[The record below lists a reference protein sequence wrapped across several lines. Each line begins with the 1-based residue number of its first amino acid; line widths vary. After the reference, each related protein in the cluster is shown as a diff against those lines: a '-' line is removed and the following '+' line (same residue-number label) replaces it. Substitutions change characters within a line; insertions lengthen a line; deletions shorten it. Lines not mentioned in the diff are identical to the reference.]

1 MSPYTLLIVDDSKT
15 QLAFYRAMFSGEY
28 TIQQCESGQ
37 EALDIIT
44 RTPPDV
50 IMLDIEMP
58 GMDGYQVCEKLRA
71 DGYRMPVIFVSA
83 KIDMAQR
90 LRAYDAGGND
100 FISKPVPADELLRKI
115 ALLLRQHEETERL
128 RADGAMAMAAAMTVM
143 TTLSEMGVVV
153 DFLRNADKRHNYQ
166 DIAHAVG
173 YTLQVYGLH
182 GCMMVHGE
190 QGSLQYTTH
199 GPVSPLEDSI
209 ISSALLLERIATNG
223 SNTSFNYPNICVV
236 VRDMPQD
243 DEERCG
249 RLRDH
254 LAVIA
259 EAASSQVKS
268 LDKQQ
273 HRLNKLQTSLQ
284 QHQTALFQIRKN
296 LADHCTEAGITPEQQ
311 KHLTKLLDQHLANL
325 R

>member
-1 MSPYTLLIVDDSKT
+1 MHPYTLLIVDDSKT
-15 QLAFYRAMFSGEY
+15 QLALYNAMFSASY
-28 TIQQCESGQ
+28 TLKQCESGQ
-37 EALDIIT
+37 EALEIIA
-44 RTPPDV
+44 REPPDI

-58 GMDGYQVCEKLRA
+58 QMDGYQVCEKLRA
-71 DGYRMPVIFVSA
+71 DGHRMPVIFVSA

-100 FISKPVPADELLRKI
+100 FVSKPAPDDELQRKI

-128 RADGAMAMAAAMTVM
+128 RADGAMAMATAMTVM

-153 DFLRNADKRHNYQ
+153 DFLRNSEKRQNYQ
-166 DIAHAVG
+166 DVAHAVG
-173 YTLQVYGLH
+173 YSLQVYGLS
-182 GCMMVHGE
+182 GCMMMHGD
-190 QGSLQYTTH
+190 QGSLQYATH
-199 GPVSPLEDSI
+199 GPVSPLEESI
-209 ISSALLLERIATNG
+209 INSALLLERISTNG
-223 SNTSFNYPNICVV
+223 SNTSFNYPHACLV

-243 DEERCG
+243 DQDRCG

-259 EAASSQVKS
+259 EAASTQVHA
-268 LDKQQ
+268 LDKQHQ
-273 HRLNKLQTSLQ
+273 RLHKLQISLQ

-296 LADHCTEAGITPEQQ
+296 LADHCSAIGIGPEQQ
-311 KHLTKLLDQHLANL
+311 KQLSQRLEQHLSSL

>member
-1 MSPYTLLIVDDSKT
+1 MRPYTLLIVDDSKT
-15 QLAFYRAMFSGEY
+15 QLAFYSAMFANEY
-28 TIQQCESGQ
+28 TVIPCESGQ
-37 EALDIIT
+37 SALDIIT
-44 RTPPDV
+44 RTPPDI

-58 GMDGYQVCEKLRA
+58 GIDGYQVCEKLRT
-71 DGYRMPVIFVSA
+71 DGHRIPVIFVSA

-100 FISKPVPADELLRKI
+100 FVSKPAPADELLRKV
-115 ALLLRQHEETERL
+115 ALLLRQYEETERL
-128 RADGAMAMAAAMTVM
+128 RADGAMAMATAMTVM

-153 DFLRNADKRHNYQ
+153 DFLRNTDKRHNYQ
-166 DIAHAVG
+166 DIAHAAG
-173 YTLQVYGLH
+173 YSLQVYGLH

-199 GPVSPLEDSI
+199 GPVSPLEESI

-223 SNTSFNYPNICVV
+223 SNTSFNYPNICLV
-236 VRDMPQD
+236 VRDMPQE

-254 LAVIA
+254 LAVIV
-259 EAASSQVKS
+259 EAASSQVRA

-273 HRLNKLQTSLQ
+273 QRLNKLQISLQ

-296 LADHCTEAGITPEQQ
+296 LADHCAEAGIMPEQQ
-311 KHLTKLLDQHLANL
+311 KQLTKLLEQHLASL